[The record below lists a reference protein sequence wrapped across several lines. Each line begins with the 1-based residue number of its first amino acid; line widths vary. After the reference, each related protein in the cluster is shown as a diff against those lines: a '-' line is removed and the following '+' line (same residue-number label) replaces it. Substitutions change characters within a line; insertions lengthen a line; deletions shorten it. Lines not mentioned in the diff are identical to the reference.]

1 MVGSQVNNSGVS
13 VLSEGDMER
22 ARLYSRR
29 LELLQRLLLDEEEG
43 SVIDVAADDNCC
55 CLDGDERSS
64 SEGEP
69 MTSPPPLSLSNCVGC
84 SGTS

>member
-29 LELLQRLLLDEEEG
+29 LELLLKRLLLDEEEG
-43 SVIDVAADDNCC
+43 SVIDVAADDN
-55 CLDGDERSS
+55 
-64 SEGEP
+64 
-69 MTSPPPLSLSNCVGC
+69 N
-84 SGTS
+84 

>member
-55 CLDGDERSS
+55 CLDGD
-64 SEGEP
+64 
-69 MTSPPPLSLSNCVGC
+69 
-84 SGTS
+84 

>member
-29 LELLQRLLLDEEEG
+29 LELLKRLLLDEEEG

-55 CLDGDERSS
+55 CLDGDERSF

>member
-1 MVGSQVNNSGVS
+1 MVGSQVNNRGVS

-55 CLDGDERSS
+55 CLDGDERSF

-69 MTSPPPLSLSNCVGC
+69 MTSPPPLLSNCVGC